1 MINVQIPPIVKSHI
15 ECLCDKCETQEV
27 TNKKTRVLKK
37 TIIMGIFLS
46 ACLAFCVYTHAP
58 RVLAMGNI
66 TADISNLAL
75 AKEISII
82 VFGYFAVGINLV
94 VIGNLLAHGI
104 SVVSNPRQTPE
115 FISYFTIQ

>member
-1 MINVQIPPIVKSHI
+1 MNIQLPPIVRDHI
-15 ECLCDKCETQEV
+15 ECLCNGCETKEV
-27 TNKKTRVLKK
+27 SKKKMRVLKK

-46 ACLAFCVYTHAP
+46 ACLAFCVYNHAP
-58 RVLAMGNI
+58 RVLAMSNI

-82 VFGYFAVGINLV
+82 VLGYFTVGTNL
-94 VIGNLLAHGI
+94 IILGNLLAHAI
-104 SVVSNPRQTPE
+104 SVVSNPRETPE